1 MSGGYIEM
9 CKQSTL
15 MPQPYG
21 EWDLKGNPKLDEY
34 CGCFA
39 TAFAA
44 RAAAAMKAREGGAK
58 PPPLSTS
65 QKEELDLRNGCRE
78 KAGLP
83 TAVRKSK

>member
-1 MSGGYIEM
+1 M

-39 TAFAA
+39 TAFATRA
-44 RAAAAMKAREGGAK
+44 VAAAKAREGGAK
-58 PPPLSTS
+58 PPPLAQS
-65 QKEELDLRNGCRE
+65 QKEELDLRNVCRE
-78 KAGLP
+78 RTGLP